1 MTKKQRYKAHT
12 KAHIC
17 ISTQSQ
23 QYLLMLLNASGSGAK
38 CQCSKQ
44 PVIVNKSTLSQ
55 SSNSSSVVCHR
66 PLVHR
71 PLVHYLYTPLS
82 TNEEEEEEEE
92 EDGLCIGSSTEI
104 SDHW

>member
-55 SSNSSSVVCHR
+55 SNNSSSSSVVCHR

-82 TNEEEEEEEE
+82 TNEEEEEEE
-92 EDGLCIGSSTEI
+92 DGLCIGSSTEI